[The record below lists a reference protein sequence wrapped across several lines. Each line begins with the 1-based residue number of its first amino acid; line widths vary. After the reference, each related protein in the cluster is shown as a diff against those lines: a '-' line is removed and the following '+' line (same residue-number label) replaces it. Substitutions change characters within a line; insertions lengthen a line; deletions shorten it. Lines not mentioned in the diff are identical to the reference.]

1 MRESS
6 TERTHNARRY
16 ATLPG
21 GGPDVVRPDIQA
33 RPRAAW
39 RCVVGIT
46 DNVRRVHEPQLA
58 AARYRAEAVS
68 GHVFGDALC
77 WSESASGSLARKM
90 PPHFSCTGSGWKAER
105 LASRVRKQAG

>member
-21 GGPDVVRPDIQA
+21 RRARSAWRVQA

-39 RCVVGIT
+39 RCVVGT
-46 DNVRRVHEPQLA
+46 THHVRCAHKPQPV
-58 AARYRAEAVS
+58 AARHRAKAVS
-68 GHVFGDALC
+68 GPVFRDTLC
-77 WSESASGSLARKM
+77 WSESASGEPGAKNAAAFFVYRLGV
-90 PPHFSCTGSGWKAER
+90 GSGA
-105 LASRVRKQAG
+105 VGVP